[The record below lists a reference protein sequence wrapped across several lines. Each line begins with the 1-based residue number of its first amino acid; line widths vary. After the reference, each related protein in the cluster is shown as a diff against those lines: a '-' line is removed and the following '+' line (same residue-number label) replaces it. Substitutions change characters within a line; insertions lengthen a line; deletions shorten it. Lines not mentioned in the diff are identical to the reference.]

1 MYVLLSVKEY
11 MMDMHSSYQVYLG
24 CAVDAGCDD
33 VKMFVNRKTHQ
44 WTTDSLTRLVPLSMH

>member
-11 MMDMHSSYQVYLG
+11 MMEMDMHSSYQVYLG

-33 VKMFVNRKTHQ
+33 VKMFVN
-44 WTTDSLTRLVPLSMH
+44 